1 MDVVFL
7 IARIL
12 FVLMF
17 VMSGMFHF
25 RKESVEYA
33 RAYGAPLPG
42 LLVPLSGL
50 TIVAGGLMVG
60 LGVLADIG
68 ALIMAAFV
76 LLIAPIVHAFWKEKD
91 EQMRQIQLSQFMKNV
106 SIAGGALVIFWVYNQ
121 LQDLPLSL
129 TDPLL
134 NAW

>member
-12 FVLMF
+12 LVLMF
-17 VMSGMFHF
+17 VMSGLFHF
-25 RKESVEYA
+25 RKDSVEYA

-42 LLVPLSGL
+42 LMVPLSGL
-50 TIVAGGLMVG
+50 AIAGGGLMVG
-60 LGVLADIG
+60 LGVFADLG
-68 ALIMAAFV
+68 ALIMAAFA
-76 LLIAPIVHAFWKEKD
+76 LLIAPIMHAFWKEKD

-106 SIAGGALVIFWVYNQ
+106 SIAGGALVVFWVYNQ

-129 TDPLL
+129 TDSLF
-134 NAW
+134 NVW